1 GGPCRGRRESLET
14 RHGSGGGGPPGGGH
28 GAVRR
33 VRFLEPMTAAILSGH
48 RLVRPHGLAGGEPG
62 AAGRNFV
69 LRTDGAEHALGPFDQ
84 TEMAA
89 GDVFV
94 IQTPGGGGYGA
105 IK

>member
-1 GGPCRGRRESLET
+1 
-14 RHGSGGGGPPGGGH
+14 
-28 GAVRR
+28 

-48 RLVRPHGLAGGEPG
+48 RRVRPHGLEGGEPG
-62 AAGRNFV
+62 AAGRNYV
-69 LRTDGAEHALGPFDQ
+69 LRADGTVSELGPFDQ

-94 IQTPGGGGYGA
+94 VETPGGGGYGT